1 MSSIA
6 YITDSKLLDNHR
18 LNEDKQI
25 NFWRLSTKTSFS
37 DFGEDDLVF
46 FLSKDK
52 KHLSLEKEKGIVGYG
67 KLKSINIGSPKAM
80 WKKFERLNGYNSF
93 DKFVEAIK
101 KVNLNELPEKISSFY
116 LEDIIFFQNPI
127 YLSECGMKISK
138 NIESYIYLN
147 DEATFKLL
155 EYSKNN
161 SDLWSTNTHHEEKIT
176 EEEIGLALSMSF
188 KKIGDAA
195 LDHNRQVKARRV
207 MNKYIEENSGFSF
220 IKGSNL
226 TVYHAYDRYV
236 SIVFYKDKDVD
247 LKTIVGSAI
256 LYRKYLATYYPHPL
270 TIIFGTIDKD
280 EEFDEI
286 IN

>member
-18 LNEDKQI
+18 LNQNKQI
-25 NFWRLSTKTSFS
+25 NFWRLSTKTNFS

-52 KHLSLEKEKGIVGYG
+52 RHLSVNKEKGIVGFG
-67 KLKSINIGSPKAM
+67 KLKSVNIGSPKAM
-80 WKKFERLNGYNSF
+80 WKKFDRLNGYNSYE
-93 DKFVEAIK
+93 KFVAAIE
-101 KVNLNELPEKISSFY
+101 KVNLNELPDKISSFY
-116 LEDIIFFQNPI
+116 LEDVTFFQNPI

-138 NIESYIYLN
+138 NIESYIYLD

-161 SDLWSTNTHHEEKIT
+161 CDIWSSNSHHEERIV

-188 KKIGDAA
+188 KKIKDPNI
-195 LDHNRQVKARRV
+195 DRSKKVKARKA
-207 MNKYIEENSGFSF
+207 MQNYIKENSGFSF
-220 IKGSNL
+220 IRGSSL
-226 TVYHAYDRYV
+226 SVYHAYDRYI
-236 SIVFYKDKDVD
+236 SITFYKDKDID
-247 LKTIVGSAI
+247 LKSLIGSAI

-270 TIIFGTIDKD
+270 TIIFNTTDKD